1 MPRIATQIATC
12 KQVATLNPMG
22 GRKRGSLAAAPVWLY
37 CLLQGFLNRNSQ
49 VNGHADHGVVTCAQ
63 EAHHLNVSRHG
74 GGASELSVA
83 VHTAHGMDI
92 VPRIFN
98 PPELVIIKVK

>member
-1 MPRIATQIATC
+1 MLFSSSYPAPSKKA
-12 KQVATLNPMG
+12 
-22 GRKRGSLAAAPVWLY
+22 RKTSRLSRAGMLVFTR
-37 CLLQGFLNRNSQ
+37 LLQSFFHSDSNA
-49 VNGHADHGVVTCAQ
+49 NGHADHGVVTSAQ
-63 EAHHLNVSRHG
+63 EAHHLNVSGHG

-92 VPRIFN
+92 LPRIFN

>member
-1 MPRIATQIATC
+1 MLVFT
-12 KQVATLNPMG
+12 G
-22 GRKRGSLAAAPVWLY
+22 
-37 CLLQGFLNRNSQ
+37 LLQSFFHSNSNT
-49 VNGHADHGVVTCAQ
+49 NGHTDHGVVTCAQ
-63 EAHHLNVSRHG
+63 EAHHFHVSGHG